1 MKKTLIAL
9 AVAASAAVSGSA
21 MAWTQNGTGSS
32 VDLGGTL
39 TPIDVIT
46 PWEVKVGAGANDL
59 NANIRKGNTKVD
71 IPVKKVISVLGIR
84 SIRTFEGQGSITPT
98 IDYHGAIDISKFS
111 NNTTGLTLDVNDA
124 EGQKIGKLNATLS
137 AMGRLSRVGVDDAN
151 LALYANGDG
160 HAFFGGLSDKSN
172 GVNDGDLG
180 LPDRVF
186 PGAGERYSGQGV
198 EYTGKGH
205 AYVSNTSATYSAYY
219 GSGIEQGQ
227 SIKITLDT
235 PAGADAIDW
244 NASLPVTV
252 SYQ

>member
-39 TPIDVIT
+39 TPADVIT
-46 PWEVKVGAGANDL
+46 PWEVKVGAGVNDL
-59 NANIRKGNTKVD
+59 NANIRKGDTKVD
-71 IPVKKVISVLGIR
+71 IPVKNVISVLGIR
-84 SIRTFEGQGSITPT
+84 SIKSFKGQGGIAPT

-124 EGQKIGKLNATLS
+124 KGQKIGKLNATLS
-137 AMGRLSRVGVDDAN
+137 AMGRLSRVGIDDAN
-151 LALYANGDG
+151 LTLYAAGDG
-160 HAFFGGLSDKSN
+160 HAFFGGLSDKIN

-186 PGAGERYSGQGV
+186 PESGDLYSGQAV
-198 EYTGKGH
+198 AYTGKGYAH
-205 AYVSNTSATYSAYY
+205 VSNTSATYSAYY